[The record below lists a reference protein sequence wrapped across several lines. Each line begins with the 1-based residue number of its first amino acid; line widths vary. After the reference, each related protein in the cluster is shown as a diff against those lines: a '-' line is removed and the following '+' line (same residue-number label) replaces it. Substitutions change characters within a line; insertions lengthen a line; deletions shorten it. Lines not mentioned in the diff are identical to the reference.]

1 MLLLFVF
8 QLYACRE
15 LTAEQI
21 DSNLEIIDNLKM
33 VDNCSTQNSKS
44 KRKLKKKKK
53 ICADLNSYLS
63 NYYWG
68 F

>member
-1 MLLLFVF
+1 
-8 QLYACRE
+8 
-15 LTAEQI
+15 
-21 DSNLEIIDNLKM
+21 M